1 MIVASRPVDETR
13 KPPDRARLLLF
24 AALVT
29 LATVYAHH
37 PRRCIDFGVFRTA
50 GERFLAGTPLYRAED
65 GMLPFKYAPAVAV
78 LFAPLALVPR
88 QLGALLWNI
97 GSVGMLWIALRR
109 MEALEPGPH
118 RSDATWATVLLG
130 TPVATVLFYGQID
143 LWLLGLL
150 CLAAAAVTAV
160 DRGGT
165 ALGLATL
172 SKPPAVLAVVFFAVQ
187 RRWRALVLAASVVAA
202 VWALYFL
209 RLGVPAGVEQVHAWQ
224 ALVER
229 STVEWVTGP
238 NPQGLPTVLLDV
250 AGWLGVEPGPRLLW
264 FAEGVA
270 MLALGTAV
278 LVRRRDVGASF
289 RLTCLAVLLASPL
302 AWRANFVLAI
312 PSLRVAVQRARAR
325 DRLAMVAVAVAAAS
339 TVLTAGVLFDRIGT
353 ERMLAWRPWT
363 LLGLLL
369 LVLDLRRTAPETTEV
384 AVPPASPVPR
394 D

>member
-1 MIVASRPVDETR
+1 VTVAPRPVVDTR
-13 KPPDRARLLLF
+13 HPPDRARLLLF
-24 AALVT
+24 IALVA
-29 LATVYAHH
+29 LATAYAHH

-65 GMLPFKYAPAVAV
+65 GILPFKYAPAVAV
-78 LFAPLALVPR
+78 LFAPLALVSR

-97 GSVGMLWIALRR
+97 GSVGMLWLALRR
-109 MEALEPGPH
+109 MEALEPGP
-118 RSDATWATVLLG
+118 RPSDGTWATLLLG

-150 CLAAAAVTAV
+150 CLAAAAVGAM

-172 SKPPAVLAVVFFAVQ
+172 SKPPAVLAVVFFAIQ
-187 RRWRALVLAASVVAA
+187 RRWRTLGIAAA
-202 VWALYFL
+202 VIAAAWAIYFL
-209 RLGVPAGVEQVHAWQ
+209 RLGLPAGLEQIRSWQ

-250 AGWLGVEPGPRLLW
+250 GGWLGVPPGPRLLW
-264 FAEGVA
+264 IAEA
-270 MLALGTAV
+270 LATLGLGAAV
-278 LVRRRDVGASF
+278 LARRRDVGAAF
-289 RLTCLAVLLASPL
+289 RLACLAVLLASPL

-312 PSLRVAVQRARAR
+312 PSLRVAVQRARGR
-325 DRLAMVAVAVAAAS
+325 ERLAVVTLAVAAVS
-339 TVLTAGVLFDRIGT
+339 TVLTAGLLFDRTGT
-353 ERMLAWRPWT
+353 ERVLAWRPWT

-369 LVLDLRRTAPETTEV
+369 LVLDLRRPVDAASA
-384 AVPPASPVPR
+384 AVPPPPPAGR